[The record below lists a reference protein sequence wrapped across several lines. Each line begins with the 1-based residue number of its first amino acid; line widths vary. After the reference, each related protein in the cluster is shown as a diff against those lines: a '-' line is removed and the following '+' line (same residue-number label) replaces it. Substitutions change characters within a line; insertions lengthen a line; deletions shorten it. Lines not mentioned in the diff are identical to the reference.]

1 MAYSEDGNVVYSPL
15 VCGVYLTGIKWKRHS
30 MKGNQDACL
39 KTKFSEQHRSLM
51 GSKPNS

>member
-1 MAYSEDGNVVYSPL
+1 MGMLCTVLV